1 MDSNNIEPII
11 IENFNPKNYF
21 NIEDIKKIKNNQ
33 KLKITNIGRYSIT
46 KPLHANWIKSIV
58 INFFKNKNINTKIL
72 NIIDSTAC
80 IGGDSLSF
88 SKYFQEV
95 LSIEKDKTHFQIL
108 ENNIKICEVEN
119 IKTLHHDFISYIK
132 KQKLYKSYQILFI
145 DPPWGGPE
153 YKNSE
158 KLDLFLHDTNNI
170 KINIKTLINSY
181 IDKFKYII
189 LKCPIN
195 FNLIQTDYNYKN
207 IHSYVTNDNKLQL
220 IIFEK

>member
-1 MDSNNIEPII
+1 MDSNKDEPII

-33 KLKITNIGRYSIT
+33 KLKITNIGKYSIT
-46 KPLHANWIKSIV
+46 KPLHTNWIKSLI
-58 INFFKNKNINTKIL
+58 IQFFKNKNMNTKTL
-72 NIIDSTAC
+72 NIIDATAC

-88 SKYFQEV
+88 SKYFKHV
-95 LSIEKDKTHFQIL
+95 LSIEKDKTHFQML
-108 ENNIKICEVEN
+108 ENNIKICETNN
-119 IKTLHHDFISYIK
+119 IKTIYNDFISYIEK
-132 KQKLYKSYQILFI
+132 EQLYKSYHILFI

-153 YKNSE
+153 YKNVD
-158 KLDLFLHDTNNI
+158 KLDLFMYNNQNI
-170 KINIKTLINSY
+170 KINIKTIINSY

-195 FNLIQTDYNYKN
+195 FHLIKSDYLYKN
-207 IHSYVTNDNKLQL
+207 IHSYIANDNKVQL